1 MRFPPT
7 GVLEM
12 GPSGCWGTSE
22 CMLVW
27 GWNINAVAERDKLL
41 GRILE
46 LEQGLEE
53 SELRSRRV
61 DARLLQ
67 VQQDAHLKVEAA
79 RAAAG
84 DAVVEAHRVAESK
97 LDAGVT
103 REEAAAMRE
112 EVMLFR
118 GVNIEL
124 LSLEDLEVLEKEQ
137 GNRLANVQ
145 EVRAMKLRTSI
156 QHLRTGKDVQ

>member
-1 MRFPPT
+1 
-7 GVLEM
+7 
-12 GPSGCWGTSE
+12 
-22 CMLVW
+22 
-27 GWNINAVAERDKLL
+27 
-41 GRILE
+41 
-46 LEQGLEE
+46 
-53 SELRSRRV
+53 
-61 DARLLQ
+61 
-67 VQQDAHLKVEAA
+67 VEAA

-156 QHLRTGKDVQ
+156 QHLRTGKDVQGRPFPMRTSSVGGAPTPATIESLKRDWQRSSETKLEGTAVSKQKQERWVGNFH